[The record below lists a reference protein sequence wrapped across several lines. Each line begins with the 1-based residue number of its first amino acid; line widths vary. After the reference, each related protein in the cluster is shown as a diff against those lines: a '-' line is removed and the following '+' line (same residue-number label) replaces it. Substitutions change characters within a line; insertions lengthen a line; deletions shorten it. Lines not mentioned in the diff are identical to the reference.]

1 MQNACYASP
10 ALKEWISTLLLL
22 SCPDSDT
29 SRAYP
34 RPFLFG
40 GTGVLASPLP
50 VSSAASAAGLGYQ
63 LPNQRHFLQ
72 RIPVTGKKVKPQRR
86 CIVCKDAGVRRES
99 RFYCSACPGGPGFC
113 RTGPCFMTHHRMMG
127 CIFDKHL
134 LIWRK
139 IWTEN
144 ILTGSVCVWSGELS
158 WWEDTCAHA
167 GYRVVCKN
175 VLSVFCWIE
184 SVIDK
189 MSSTWMYWQNK
200 GHQKWYMW
208 YLIRTF
214 GVLAQVSVHWSP
226 LWNQ

>member
-1 MQNACYASP
+1 MENACYVSP

-144 ILTGSVCVWSGELS
+144 KYWLAAFVYEEGNSLDGKIL
-158 WWEDTCAHA
+158 
-167 GYRVVCKN
+167 
-175 VLSVFCWIE
+175 VLMLVIE
-184 SVIDK
+184 SYVR
-189 MSSTWMYWQNK
+189 MFCLCLVWL
-200 GHQKWYMW
+200 KWVRDW
-208 YLIRTF
+208 
-214 GVLAQVSVHWSP
+214 
-226 LWNQ
+226 